1 LFSCQQEECNKSG
14 SEEDEEGDEG
24 DISDNV
30 STTVAETGDDLSD
43 FRPNNDL
50 SDFRTNNLVLEIVQP
65 TMQRLRINKRAFDRD
80 ETTSVKS
87 CDVAPLRNNKERK
100 HVLHRAH
107 SCGSLFS
114 LKERALL
121 RRKLSN
127 AHFGYAAT
135 TIWDLIKTSE
145 ESSKASK
152 SGLQNELT
160 LALTGTSS
168 PLTVFN
174 IQGTSRCCNLC

>member
-1 LFSCQQEECNKSG
+1 MSQLQQYCILQEECNKSG

-24 DISDNV
+24 DVSDNV
-30 STTVAETGDDLSD
+30 STTVAEPSD
-43 FRPNNDL
+43 DL
-50 SDFRTNNLVLEIVQP
+50 SDFRTNNVVLEIVKP
-65 TMQRLRINKRAFDRD
+65 TLQRLRINKRAFDRD

-127 AHFGYAAT
+127 AHFGVAT
-135 TIWDLIKTSE
+135 TFWDLIKTTE
-145 ESSKASK
+145 ETSKASK
-152 SGLQNELT
+152 SGLQVSI
-160 LALTGTSS
+160 SS
-168 PLTVFN
+168 TFQARLFHTKVLF
-174 IQGTSRCCNLC
+174 TAFL

>member
-1 LFSCQQEECNKSG
+1 M
-14 SEEDEEGDEG
+14 SE
-24 DISDNV
+24 
-30 STTVAETGDDLSD
+30 
-43 FRPNNDL
+43 FRANLTEL
-50 SDFRTNNLVLEIVQP
+50 SDFRTNENDLNEFRTSDVVLELMKP
-65 TMQRLRINKRAFDRD
+65 TIQRLRLNKRAFDRD

-87 CDVAPLRNNKERK
+87 CDLRNNKERK

-127 AHFGYAAT
+127 AHFGVAAT
-135 TIWDLIKTSE
+135 TIWDLMKSE
-145 ESSKASK
+145 ESAKAVVNK

-160 LALTGTSS
+160 LALTAASS

>member
-1 LFSCQQEECNKSG
+1 MYGLAEISINFHLFS
-14 SEEDEEGDEG
+14 
-24 DISDNV
+24 
-30 STTVAETGDDLSD
+30 DDLSD
-43 FRPNNDL
+43 FRT
-50 SDFRTNNLVLEIVQP
+50 SQLVLEIMKP
-65 TMQRLRINKRAFDRD
+65 TLQRLRINKRAFDRD

-127 AHFGYAAT
+127 AHFGVAT
-135 TIWDLIKTSE
+135 TFWDLIKTTE
-145 ESSKASK
+145 ETSKANK

-160 LALTGTSS
+160 LALTAASS

-174 IQGTSRCCNLC
+174 LQGTSRCCNLC

>member
-1 LFSCQQEECNKSG
+1 MKS
-14 SEEDEEGDEG
+14 
-24 DISDNV
+24 
-30 STTVAETGDDLSD
+30 T
-43 FRPNNDL
+43 R
-50 SDFRTNNLVLEIVQP
+50 
-65 TMQRLRINKRAFDRD
+65 
-80 ETTSVKS
+80 SVKS
-87 CDVAPLRNNKERK
+87 CDLRNNKERK

-114 LKERALL
+114 MKERALL

-127 AHFGYAAT
+127 AHFGMAAT

-145 ESSKASK
+145 ESTAKAVNK

-160 LALTGTSS
+160 LALTAASS

-174 IQGTSRCCNLC
+174 IQGSIFKSSVSAVNFSDIFVS

>member
-1 LFSCQQEECNKSG
+1 LSEYRANSFILELNNVANGNSCN
-14 SEEDEEGDEG
+14 
-24 DISDNV
+24 NV
-30 STTVAETGDDLSD
+30 SNGNTFTKPTV
-43 FRPNNDL
+43 
-50 SDFRTNNLVLEIVQP
+50 
-65 TMQRLRINKRAFDRD
+65 QRLHINKRSFNYGDRD

-107 SCGSLFS
+107 SCGSLLS

-127 AHFGYAAT
+127 AHYGVAAT
-135 TIWDLIKTSE
+135 FWDLIKTSE
-145 ESSKASK
+145 ESAKTNK
-152 SGLQNELT
+152 NGLQNELT
-160 LALTGTSS
+160 LALTAASN

-174 IQGTSRCCNLC
+174 LQGTSRCCNLC